1 VPDSVSPAAARRIA
15 LAAQGFGSPR
25 PAQVGTRQLN
35 LALQRLGVLQIDSV
49 NVFERSHYLP
59 LFARLGAYD
68 KTLLDRLTL
77 RPKAP
82 YLEYWAHVAT
92 FIPREDWPLWRW
104 RMRRMR
110 DKYAAPGSWVDSHP
124 QMVEFVLQE
133 LRTHGPLAASDIE
146 HEANVRRGPW
156 WGLSD
161 VKEALEFLFLFGD
174 VVTAGRKGF
183 ERVYALPEQILPTA
197 LLDAEV
203 PADEAQ
209 RELVRRAVRAY
220 GVGTAK
226 DIADY
231 YRLYVATAAHVLEEL
246 RDADEVQRVT
256 VDGWKAP
263 AYVAAD
269 ARIPRRIETA
279 ALLSPF
285 DPVVWERDRTE
296 RMFGFHYRIEIYTPE
311 SKRVYGYYTLP
322 ALVDEAIVGR
332 IDLKSDRQA
341 GVLRVQSAWREP
353 GAPAGI
359 EERLVP
365 VLRATAAWQ
374 GLADVVVAD
383 RGDLARD
390 LAAALGVG
398 LDTPR

>member
-1 VPDSVSPAAARRIA
+1 VPQTISAASARRIA
-15 LAAQGFGSPR
+15 LAAQGFGIPR

-35 LALQRLGVLQIDSV
+35 LLMQRLGVLQIDSV

-59 LFARLGAYD
+59 VVARLGPYD
-68 KTLLDRLTL
+68 KTLLDKLTL

-92 FIPREDWPLWRW
+92 FVPRDDWPLWKW
-104 RMRRMR
+104 RMARMR
-110 DKYAAPGSWVDSHP
+110 EKYAAPGGWVDSHP
-124 QMVEFVLQE
+124 QMMQFVLDE
-133 LRTHGPLAASDIE
+133 LRTNGPMAASDIE
-146 HEANVRRGPW
+146 HEENVRRGPW

-161 VKEALEFLFLFGD
+161 IKEALEFLFVFGD

-183 ERVYALPEQILPTA
+183 ERVYALPEQILPPA
-197 LLDAEV
+197 LLDTDV
-203 PADEAQ
+203 PIEDAQ
-209 RELVRRAVRAY
+209 RELVRRAVRAH
-220 GVGTAK
+220 GIGTAK

-231 YRLYVATAAHVLEEL
+231 YRLYVATTTTLLNEL
-246 RDADEVQRVT
+246 ADAGEVERVT

-263 AYVAAD
+263 AYLAAG
-269 ARIPRRIETA
+269 ARIPRSVRAA

-296 RMFGFHYRIEIYTPE
+296 RMFGFLYRIEIYTPAP
-311 SKRVYGYYTLP
+311 KRVYGYYTLP
-322 ALVDEAIVGR
+322 ALVDDQIVGR

-353 GAPAGI
+353 DALRGV

-365 VLRATAAWQ
+365 VLRELAQWQ
-374 GLADVVVAD
+374 GLGDILVVD

-390 LAAALGVG
+390 LATALG
-398 LDTPR
+398 TRAIS